1 MTVPGIV
8 RALEQ
13 AEPFQDAVAAASVDA
28 DFSLVEGLSAPLL
41 AALVERRRAAGK
53 PPVVLLVAPTGRR
66 AESVGPALGALLPGA
81 EVLHF
86 PAWETLPH
94 ERLSPSAET
103 VGTRLEVLTRIAR
116 WDASTPLVVTAS
128 VRGAS
133 QPLAAGLTDV
143 APVELVAGGR
153 GHDLGEVAARL
164 VELAYHRVDMVSRRG
179 EFALRGGILDVFP
192 PTAAHPYRVEFFG
205 DEVDQIRAF
214 SVADQRSLPGDV
226 AEVTL
231 LASRE
236 LLLTDAVR
244 SRARGLR
251 DEFPGLAGMLEK
263 MGEGIPVEGMESLL
277 PVVVD
282 RLVTLVDYLPE
293 AAAVALTDP
302 ERAVTRA
309 ITLGDTNREFLDAA
323 WSAATAGASTPVD
336 LGAGDFLTLPRLRE
350 ATRDRGGVWWTLSA
364 FDSGEAD
371 AAAEGLLDTAVDA
384 DIDVA
389 LQAATTI
396 RVPGTAVPSFHGN
409 VEGATAHV
417 GALLAD
423 GWRVVVAAS
432 GTGLVER
439 ARDVLAERGIAAR
452 RVDDVLGAPEPGVA
466 HLVVSVL
473 ERGFEVPDA
482 KLAVLTES
490 EFYGRTIGGDQRVV
504 KKLASRR
511 KAVVDPLQLKNGD
524 YVVHATHGIGKFV
537 ELTQREVS
545 SGGRNPVKSVREYL
559 VLEYAPSKRGYPG
572 DKLFVPTD
580 QLDLLSRYVGG
591 EAPTLSKM
599 GGSDWAQAKSKARR
613 AVRDIA
619 VELVKLYSARMAA
632 KGYAFGP
639 DTPWQRELEEAFPFA
654 ETPDQL
660 QTIDEI
666 KADMEKP
673 IPMDRLLSGDVGF
686 GKTEVAVRAAFK
698 AIQDGKQVAM
708 LVPTTLLVKQHLD
721 TFTERF
727 AGFPV
732 KVKALSR
739 FQTDK
744 QAREV
749 VAGLADGTI
758 DMVIGTHRILT
769 EKVLFKDL
777 GLMII
782 DEEQRFGVE
791 HKDQLKK
798 LKTNVDIL
806 AMSAT
811 PIPRTLEMAVTG
823 IREMSTLQTPPE
835 DRHPILSYV
844 GPRNDKQIAAAI
856 RRELLREGQVF
867 FVHNRVSSIQR
878 VAAQLAEL
886 IPEAR
891 IAVAHGQMG
900 EHALEEVVDAF
911 WERRFDVLVC
921 TTIVE
926 TGLDISNANTIIID
940 RADKYGL
947 SQLHQLRGRVGRA
960 RERAYAYFLYDE
972 QKPLSETAADRLETI
987 AVNNDLGSGMQVA
1000 LKDLELRGAGN
1011 LLGAEQAGHIAGVG
1025 FDLYL
1030 RMIGEAVATFRGEEA
1045 EGPTELRLE
1054 LPVQARIPESYIDS
1068 ERLRLEAYQKLS
1080 AAASASAKDDAL
1092 DLVVDELTDRYGE
1105 PPAELEG
1112 LLAVARLRR
1121 RAGRAGLAD
1130 VVAMGPNLRIA
1141 PANLPDSMRVR
1152 LQRLYPKAKLMSGG
1166 EAVVV
1171 PLPTAGGERVSDA
1184 DLIAWVGQLLDQ
1196 LWPVKTDV
1204 AVSELA

>member
-1 MTVPGIV
+1 V

-13 AEPFQDAVAAASVDA
+13 ADSFGDAVAAAPADA
-28 DFSLVEGLSAPLL
+28 DFSLVEGLDAPLL
-41 AALVERRRAAGK
+41 ASLLERRRAGGRAGAIF
-53 PPVVLLVAPTGRR
+53 VVAPTGRR
-66 AESVGPALGALLPGA
+66 AESLGPALEALLPGA
-81 EVLHF
+81 EVMHF

-94 ERLSPSAET
+94 ERLSPSPET
-103 VGTRLEVLTRIAR
+103 VGRRLDVLGRIAR
-116 WDASTPLVVTAS
+116 WSGETPLVVTSS
-128 VRGAS
+128 VRGAL
-133 QPLAAGLTDV
+133 QPLAAGLADAV
-143 APVELVAGGR
+143 AVHLAVGGR
-153 GHDLGEVAARL
+153 GHDLAEVSARL

-179 EFALRGGILDVFP
+179 EFAMRGGILDVFP
-192 PTAAHPYRVEFFG
+192 PIADHPYRVEFFG

-226 AEVTL
+226 AAIDL
-231 LASRE
+231 PASRE
-236 LLLTDAVR
+236 LLLTQAVR
-244 SRARGLR
+244 DRARALK
-251 DEFPGLAGMLEK
+251 DDFPGIRGMLEK
-263 MGEGIPVEGMESLL
+263 MAEGIPAEGMESLIPAL
-277 PVVVD
+277 VD
-282 RLVTLVDYLPE
+282 EIVTVVDYLPQGS
-293 AAAVALTDP
+293 AIALVEP

-309 ITLGDTNREFLDAA
+309 LTLLETNREFLEAA
-323 WSAATAGASTPVD
+323 WNAATAGAASPVD
-336 LGAGDFLTLPRLRE
+336 LGSGDFVSLPQLRE
-350 ATRDRGGVWWTLSA
+350 AAGDRGIAWWTLSA

-371 AAAEGLLDTAVDA
+371 ASADGLLEVAAGAAV
-384 DIDVA
+384 
-389 LQAATTI
+389 
-396 RVPGTAVPSFHGN
+396 RVPGSAVPSFQGN
-409 VEGATAHV
+409 VDGATRHV
-417 GALLAD
+417 GDLLAD
-423 GWRVVVAAS
+423 GWRVVVCATGA
-432 GTGLVER
+432 GLVER

-452 RVDDVLGAPEPGVA
+452 RVDDVLAVPEPGVA
-466 HLVVSVL
+466 HVVLSPL
-473 ERGFEVPDA
+473 ERGFEALDA
-482 KLAVLTES
+482 KLAVLTET
-490 EFYGRTIGGDQRVV
+490 EFYGRTIGGDSRVV

-511 KAVVDPLQLKNGD
+511 RNVVDPLQLKPGD
-524 YVVHATHGIGKFV
+524 FVVHVTHGIGRFV

-545 SGGRNPVKSVREYL
+545 SGGRNAVKSVREYL

-572 DKLFVPTD
+572 DKLYVPTD

-591 EAPTLSKM
+591 EAPVLSKM
-599 GGSDWAQAKSKARR
+599 GGSDWAAAKGRARR

-632 KGYAFGP
+632 KGHAFGP

-654 ETPDQL
+654 ETADQL

-673 IPMDRLLSGDVGF
+673 VPMDRLLSGDVGF
-686 GKTEVAVRAAFK
+686 GKTEVAVRASFK

-708 LVPTTLLVKQHLD
+708 LVPTTLLVKQHLE

-732 KVKALSR
+732 QVRALSR

-744 QAREV
+744 QVRDTL
-749 VAGLADGTI
+749 AGLADGTV

-769 EKVLFKDL
+769 EGVVFKDL
-777 GLMII
+777 GLLII

-791 HKDQLKK
+791 HKDKLKK

-835 DRHPILSYV
+835 DRHPILTYV
-844 GPRNDKQIAAAI
+844 GARNDKQIAAAI

-867 FVHNRVSSIQR
+867 YVHNRVQSIQR
-878 VAAQLAEL
+878 VAAHLAEL
-886 IPEAR
+886 VPEAR

-900 EHALEEVVDAF
+900 EHALEQVVDDF
-911 WERRFDVLVC
+911 WERRADVLVS

-926 TGLDISNANTIIID
+926 TGLDIANANTIIID

-972 QKPLSETAADRLETI
+972 HKPLSETAADRLETI

-1030 RMIGEAVATFRGEEA
+1030 RMIGEAVSAFRGDEV

-1080 AAASASAKDDAL
+1080 AAASATAKDDAI
-1092 DLVVDELTDRYGE
+1092 DLVVEELRDRYGE
-1105 PPAELEG
+1105 LPSETEG

-1121 RAGRAGLAD
+1121 RAAQAGLAD

-1141 PANLPDSMRVR
+1141 PANLPDSMKVRV
-1152 LQRLYPKAKLMSGG
+1152 QRLYPKAKLLSGG
-1166 EAVVV
+1166 DALVV
-1171 PLPTAGGERVSDA
+1171 PLPTAGGERVGDA
-1184 DLIAWVGQLLDQ
+1184 ELIAWVGQLLDQ
-1196 LWPVKTDV
+1196 LWPQPT
-1204 AVSELA
+1204 APAASGEPG